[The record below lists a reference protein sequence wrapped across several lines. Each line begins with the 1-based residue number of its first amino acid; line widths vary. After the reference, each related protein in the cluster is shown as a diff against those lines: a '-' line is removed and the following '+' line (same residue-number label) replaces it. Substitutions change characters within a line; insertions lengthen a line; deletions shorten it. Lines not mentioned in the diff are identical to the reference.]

1 MERIID
7 ADHLYSNIKEL
18 LEKQNDIEEVR
29 KQLGIIHLRILQRDV
44 MKRTKERDC
53 TKELVVYNK
62 IAFYLL
68 TKLTNF
74 EYDEAVYFEGME
86 IAAFCFE
93 VLFKTKMY
101 KPQEEVEYGFFSS
114 ICYALAE
121 NQANSIIMANK
132 VLDNYEEYCIT
143 GRYIYIYIV
152 FSKKI

>member
-7 ADHLYSNIKEL
+7 AEHLYSNIKEL

-93 VLFKTKMY
+93 VLFKLNIN
-101 KPQEEVEYGFFSS
+101 F
-114 ICYALAE
+114 
-121 NQANSIIMANK
+121 
-132 VLDNYEEYCIT
+132 
-143 GRYIYIYIV
+143 
-152 FSKKI
+152 